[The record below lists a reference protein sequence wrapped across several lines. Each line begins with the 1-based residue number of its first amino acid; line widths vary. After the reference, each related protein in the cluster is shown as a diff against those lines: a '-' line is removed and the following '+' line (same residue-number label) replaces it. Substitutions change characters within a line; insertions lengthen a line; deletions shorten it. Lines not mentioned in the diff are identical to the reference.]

1 MAKDN
6 PGIVTKITKFF
17 KQVKNEMKKTNWPN
31 KQELS
36 SNTVVVLITVTVL
49 IAFVGVI
56 DVVLSGVLTPFFL

>member
-1 MAKDN
+1 MANDN
-6 PGIVTKITKFF
+6 PGILSKITKFF

-49 IAFVGVI
+49 IAFVGVV